1 MARGSLQKRGADSW
15 RIRIYLGIGPDGRQQ
30 YHSETVCGTKKQAQ
44 QRMTE
49 VLREM
54 DMGQYVA
61 PARLTVAEYLEQW
74 LRDYA
79 KPQTRPTTYDGYEM
93 VVRVHLAPALGDTR
107 LDQLRPYHIQR
118 YYADKVD
125 QLSPTTVRQ
134 HHRILRKALDCG
146 VKWGLLASNPADAVD
161 PPRPQKAAIDVWTPE
176 EMAQFLMTP
185 AVRQHRLFALFAMA
199 LDTGM
204 RRGELVGLRWV
215 DVDMQERVIH
225 VRRSIV
231 STTQGRIVQPPKSS
245 SGVRAIRFS
254 EALAGWLRKHSTSQA
269 KERLV
274 AGSTWTDHDLVFP
287 QPNGKPLNAHNLS
300 ARLFP
305 RLCEGAGVPRIRF
318 HDMRHT
324 HATRLLEAGVPLK
337 AVQERLGHAS
347 GATTIDIYSHV
358 LQATA
363 DLAATAMDDVLR
375 NLHVV

>member
-1 MARGSLQKRGADSW
+1 
-15 RIRIYLGIGPDGRQQ
+15 
-30 YHSETVCGTKKQAQ
+30 
-44 QRMTE
+44 
-49 VLREM
+49 
-54 DMGQYVA
+54 
-61 PARLTVAEYLEQW
+61 
-74 LRDYA
+74 
-79 KPQTRPTTYDGYEM
+79 
-93 VVRVHLAPALGDTR
+93 
-107 LDQLRPYHIQR
+107 
-118 YYADKVD
+118 
-125 QLSPTTVRQ
+125 
-134 HHRILRKALDCG
+134 
-146 VKWGLLASNPADAVD
+146 
-161 PPRPQKAAIDVWTPE
+161 
-176 EMAQFLMTP
+176 
-185 AVRQHRLFALFAMA
+185 
-199 LDTGM
+199 
-204 RRGELVGLRWV
+204 
-215 DVDMQERVIH
+215 MQERVIH

-245 SGVRAIRFS
+245 SGVQAIRFS

-287 QPNGKPLNAHNLS
+287 QPNREPLNAHNLS
-300 ARLFP
+300 ARLLP